1 MDPDIIQVVEGG
13 VAQTQEL
20 LRERFDHIFYTGGTN
35 VGRIIASAAA
45 NHLTPCTLE
54 LGGKCPLYLDE
65 DVNMDVAAKRCL
77 HYLLLSNHIYFF
89 SYRRLILS
97 QAGMGQVHQ
106 SGPNLCCTRLRSLQP
121 ESGRKALDSHQK
133 NIAKF
138 LRA

>member
-77 HYLLLSNHIYFF
+77 FF
-89 SYRRLILS
+89 Y
-97 QAGMGQVHQ
+97 
-106 SGPNLCCTRLRSLQP
+106 P
-121 ESGRKALDSHQK
+121 
-133 NIAKF
+133 IAYISF
-138 LRA
+138 HTGV